1 MARPIQLVQ
10 MQDRSKPMKKTL
22 LKGGGLA
29 ALMLSTV
36 LAAPTGSQA
45 AIPGISGPTF
55 SLEAKANFISTPD
68 GGVTYM
74 WLFDGGPTNGQY
86 PGPTLIV
93 NQGDDV
99 TVNVTNS
106 LGNQAAAMPIS
117 FTAPGLNVYCS
128 DCADGPG
135 GSVGPLTPDNTDN
148 TGTYQFTASRP
159 GTFSYY
165 SDYRTGIGVG
175 MGLVGAIIVR
185 PNNFAHVDNPNAPV
199 PTGGA
204 TQKAY
209 GSNQTVYD
217 HEYLVVST
225 DIDVDYHA
233 VVRGVGQQDWE
244 TCANLNP
251 VPTDCSNGSAGKI
264 AALTEALR
272 NLEQT
277 TAGGRTLKGFFPEY
291 WMINGRSA
299 FDNFQYNNLPWLPTQ
314 PYSGI
319 AQIHPGQT
327 ALVRFVGAG
336 RQIHPFHP
344 HGDEV
349 PILAVDGRLADA
361 GPGNSVVD
369 PLGAAPNLQWRE
381 YTIDQN
387 PGQTVDVTWNWMPKG
402 LGFDVYGNA
411 AGAYTT
417 PPATG
422 ADCISDLTWDP
433 DTDFRPFVD
442 DPICIVDIK
451 DRGVPLPTSQPP
463 LSDLAF
469 GGFWSG
475 SAFLGKFG
483 VLPPGEGGLNANGG
497 LAFIWHSHREKELI
511 NKDVFPGG
519 LLSIMMVEPFVDAD
533 GAEVEIPR
541 GSCFDTN
548 NGPAPGSGC

>member
-1 MARPIQLVQ
+1 
-10 MQDRSKPMKKTL
+10 MKKTL

-29 ALMLSTV
+29 ALMLSAV

-45 AIPGISGPTF
+45 AIPGISGTNF
-55 SLEAKANFISTPD
+55 NLEAKSTFISTPD

-74 WLFDGGPTNGQY
+74 WLFGQTGQMFPQY

-93 NQGDDV
+93 NQGEVV
-99 TVNVTNS
+99 TVSVTNS
-106 LGNQAAAMPIS
+106 LGGQPGEMPIS

-128 DCADGPG
+128 GCGDGPG
-135 GSVGPLTPDNTDN
+135 GSVAPGDTE
-148 TGTYQFTASRP
+148 TYNFTASRP

-175 MGLVGAIIVR
+175 MGLVGVIIVR
-185 PNNFAHVDNPNAPV
+185 PNGFQHNSVPNSAVSTADP
-199 PTGGA
+199 

-209 GSNQTVYD
+209 ESLQTVYD

-225 DIDVDYHA
+225 DIDVDYHD
-233 VVRGVGQQDWE
+233 VVRGVGQQAWE

-251 VPTDCSNGSAGKI
+251 TPATCEPGSAEMI

-299 FDNFQYNNLPWLPTQ
+299 FDNFQGNNLPWLPTQ
-314 PYSGI
+314 PYSGV

-349 PILAVDGRLADA
+349 PILAVDGRLAHA
-361 GPGNSVVD
+361 GPDNSVGSGGGGVE
-369 PLGAAPNLQWRE
+369 PNLQWRE
-381 YTIDQN
+381 YTIDQI

-402 LGFDVYGNA
+402 LGFDVYGNTA
-411 AGAYTT
+411 ADYSGVVCN
-417 PPATG
+417 PG
-422 ADCISDLTWDP
+422 EP
-433 DTDFRPFVD
+433 DDVFVPFDD
-442 DPICIVDIK
+442 DPKCIVDED
-451 DRGVPLPTSQPP
+451 DRGVPLPTSVPP

-483 VLPPGEGGLNANGG
+483 ALPPGEGGLNANGG

-533 GAEVEIPR
+533 GATVTIPR

-548 NGPAPGSGC
+548 NGSGC